1 MTSTADDGWDLVGT
15 GLFLGTGRALSTGGP
30 GSLLINYSLVGA
42 LVYLVMLCLGY
53 VTLHS
58 SVCEEWNDE
67 EEKERRD

>member
-1 MTSTADDGWDLVGT
+1 MTSTADDGWSFVGT

-58 SVCEEWNDE
+58 SVCEAWNDE